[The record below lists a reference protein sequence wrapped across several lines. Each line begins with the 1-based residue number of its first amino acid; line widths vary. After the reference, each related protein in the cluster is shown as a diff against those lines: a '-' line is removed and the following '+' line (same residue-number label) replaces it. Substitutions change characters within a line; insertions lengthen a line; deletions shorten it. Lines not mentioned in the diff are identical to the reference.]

1 MPTNWDDITNQ
12 AANAADAHFAS
23 QISSLTRLNDSDIEK
38 LIFETGISKQDLASV
53 LKEVKDATK
62 SNEAKASAIRNIGKG
77 LDVLVAIAG
86 KMI

>member
-12 AANAADAHFAS
+12 AADATDAHFAS
-23 QISSLTRLNDSDIEK
+23 QISSLTSLRDADIEK
-38 LIFETGISKQDLASV
+38 LLETGISKQDLVSV

-62 SNEAKASAIRNIGKG
+62 SNEAKAKAIGNIGKG